1 MSMYLINIAGHLT
14 FQCRNTVRVLNQP
27 VHVDVSSTSSESSTE
42 EEEESLSE
50 SDSEEGKT

>member
-1 MSMYLINIAGHLT
+1 MYLINIAGHLT